1 MGNKRRGNKR
11 TKHRA
16 SNSDQAPRPETPLSG
31 LQQFA
36 EDARQKR
43 RSWLRRPQI
52 HPSTF
57 EEPLENE
64 VETDEEVAERVRKQN
79 ELAKKLGWEP
89 ERLARFK
96 QLVLRYGKDPTTAT
110 YLQIR
115 REFPEAEVEVGIFS
129 GIDAPFKLEEK
140 LAGQGFDP
148 MLIVGALGADEPDI
162 DAVCLRLLELLE
174 AKRNL
179 PKEGVGLI
187 EARRKAIS
195 DATVNYLIVEILEGI
210 DRCGRWIRMPASLV
224 VLLREQLCGSNP
236 DVHQLYLTQQRF
248 RRAAF
253 NAGLCFEQTGE
264 QLSVRKLAD
273 AADVGRG
280 TAERWLAD
288 KHFHLLFDRGRRF
301 AASKDFLKW
310 KKLSR
315 TQLVRNV
322 LGASRCPIKKHMSD
336 TRNT

>member
-1 MGNKRRGNKR
+1 MISRGNKRRGNKR

-16 SNSDQAPRPETPLSG
+16 SIPDPTPQPESTISAE
-31 LQQFA
+31 QQFA
-36 EDARQKR
+36 EDAWQKR
-43 RSWLRRPQI
+43 LAWLRRPRIQR
-52 HPSTF
+52 STF

-64 VETDEEVAERVRKQN
+64 VETDEEVAERTRKQN

-96 QLVLRYGKDPTTAT
+96 QLALRYEKDPTIAN

-115 REFPEAEVEVGIFS
+115 RDFPEADVEVGIFS

-148 MLIVGALGADEPDI
+148 MLIVGALDADEHDI
-162 DAVCLRLLELLE
+162 DAVCLHLLGLLE

-179 PKEGVGLI
+179 PKEGVGFI
-187 EARRKAIS
+187 EQRRKAIS
-195 DATVNYLIVEILEGI
+195 DATVNYLIVEMFEAI
-210 DRCGRWIRMPASLV
+210 DRCGGWIRMPASLV

-236 DVHQLYLTQQRF
+236 DVHQLYLTRQRF
-248 RRAAF
+248 RQAAF
-253 NAGLCFEQTGE
+253 NAGLRFEQTGE

-273 AADVGRG
+273 AYDVGRG
-280 TAERWLAD
+280 TAARWLAD

-322 LGASRCPIKKHMSD
+322 LGREQVSHQKTHE
-336 TRNT
+336 